1 MVDLKANKRDFTLL
15 FLVMLITGA
24 GNTALQSVLP
34 TLGRTIGVADSVIA
48 AAFSVSAAIWVF
60 TAPRWARRSDKDG
73 RREMVMLGLTGF
85 ISSVG
90 LCGIVLSLGL
100 HGVLGPLV
108 TMLAFIAARMLY
120 GFFGAAA
127 PPAAQA
133 MVALRTSRKER
144 TKALTML
151 GSAFGLGTILGPAA
165 APWLVGLPV
174 VGLAGPAFVFA
185 AFGSGVLFF
194 VWRYLRDDTP
204 SDAGRGAAVSYPSIG
219 GAPTGGSVT
228 AATSPQSKPLALRDP
243 RIWPWMLLGLIMGH
257 AQAMTGQAVG
267 FLVIDR
273 LHLPLAHSQ
282 EAIGIVLMIGAAAAL
297 LVQWGLIPLFNLE
310 PRVMMMIGLV
320 ISAIGCATTGVAD
333 SLYGIATA
341 YALACI
347 GFGFSRP
354 AFTAGASLSVDRKLQ
369 GSVAGQVTS
378 VNGAAFVLGPSIG
391 VGLYELWGP
400 LPYFLSAAILALLIP
415 YVLVRIKPTESA
427 GAASSEQ

>member
-1 MVDLKANKRDFTLL
+1 MTDPRANNRDFTLL

-24 GNTALQSVLP
+24 GNTALQSILP
-34 TLGRTIGVADSVIA
+34 TLGRTMGVPDSVIA

-60 TAPRWARRSDKDG
+60 TAPRWARRSDRDG
-73 RREMVMLGLTGF
+73 RREMVILGLVGF

-90 LCGIVLSLGL
+90 LCGVVLSLGL
-100 HGVLGPLV
+100 HGILGPLV
-108 TMLAFIAARMLY
+108 TMIAFIAARMLY
-120 GFFGAAA
+120 GIFGAAA

-133 MVALRTSRKER
+133 MVALRTSRKDR

-165 APWLVGLPV
+165 APWLVGFPV
-174 VGLAGPAFVFA
+174 VGLAGPAFIFA
-185 AFGSGVLFF
+185 AFGSVVLYF
-194 VWRYLRDDTP
+194 VWRYLRDDVP
-204 SDAGRGAAVSYPSIG
+204 GEQGRAAVSYPSIG

-228 AATSPQSKPLALRDP
+228 VATSPQSKPLALRDP
-243 RIWPWMLLGLIMGH
+243 RIWPWMLLGLVMGH

-273 LHLPLAHSQ
+273 LALPLSQSQ

-310 PRVMMMIGLV
+310 PRRMVMLGLALAAV
-320 ISAIGCATTGVAD
+320 GCAATGIAD
-333 SLYGIATA
+333 SLYGIATT

-347 GFGFSRP
+347 GFGFTRP
-354 AFTAGASLSVDRKLQ
+354 AFTAGASLAVDRKLQ
-369 GSVAGQVTS
+369 GAVAGRVTS
-378 VNGAAFVLGPSIG
+378 VNGASFVLGPSIG

-400 LPYFLSAAILALLIP
+400 LPYYLSGAMLALLIL
-415 YVLVRIKPTESA
+415 YVGARMKPA
-427 GAASSEQ
+427 DAYVAAQQDH

>member
-73 RREMVMLGLTGF
+73 RREMVMLGLVGF

-90 LCGIVLSLGL
+90 LCGLVLSLGL

-174 VGLAGPAFVFA
+174 VGLAGPAFIFA
-185 AFGSGVLFF
+185 AFGSVVLFF

-228 AATSPQSKPLALRDP
+228 VATSPQSKPLALRDP

-273 LHLPLAHSQ
+273 LHLPLADSQ

-310 PRVMMMIGLV
+310 PRVMMVIGLV

-333 SLYGIATA
+333 SLYGISTA

-369 GSVAGQVTS
+369 GSVAGRVTS

-415 YVLVRIKPTESA
+415 YVLVRIKPVA
-427 GAASSEQ
+427 AASSEQ

>member
-48 AAFSVSAAIWVF
+48 AAFSVSAAIWVY

-73 RREMVMLGLTGF
+73 RREMVMLGLVGF

-100 HGVLGPLV
+100 HGILGPLV
-108 TMLAFIAARMLY
+108 TMLAFIIARMLY
-120 GFFGAAA
+120 GIFGAAA

-185 AFGSGVLFF
+185 AFGSVVLFF

-228 AATSPQSKPLALRDP
+228 VATSPQSKPLALTDP

-282 EAIGIVLMIGAAAAL
+282 EAIGIVLMVGAAAAL

-310 PRVMMMIGLV
+310 PRLMMVIGLV
-320 ISAIGCATTGVAD
+320 ISALGCATTGVTD

-354 AFTAGASLSVDRKLQ
+354 AFTAGASLAVDRKLQ
-369 GSVAGQVTS
+369 GAVAGRVTS
-378 VNGAAFVLGPSIG
+378 VNGASFVLGPSIG

-415 YVLVRIKPTESA
+415 YVLVRIKPTT
-427 GAASSEQ
+427 AAPSEQ

>member
-1 MVDLKANKRDFTLL
+1 MTDPRANTRDFTLL

-34 TLGRTIGVADSVIA
+34 TLGRTIGVPDSVIA
-48 AAFSVSAAIWVF
+48 AAFSVSAAIWVV
-60 TAPRWARRSDKDG
+60 TAPRWARRSDRDG

-85 ISSVG
+85 VTSVG
-90 LCGIVLSLGL
+90 LCGVVLSLGL
-100 HGVLGPLV
+100 HGILGPLV

-165 APWLVGLPV
+165 APWLVGMPI

-185 AFGSGVLFF
+185 AFGSVVLFF
-194 VWRYLRDDTP
+194 VWRYLRDDLP
-204 SDAGRGAAVSYPSIG
+204 GDAGRGAAVSYPSIG
-219 GAPTGGSVT
+219 GAPSGGSVT
-228 AATSPQSKPLALRDP
+228 AATAPRSKPLALRDP
-243 RIWPWMLLGLIMGH
+243 RIWPWMLLGLVMGH

-310 PRVMMMIGLV
+310 PRRMVILGL
-320 ISAIGCATTGVAD
+320 ALAAFGCAATGVAD

-347 GFGFSRP
+347 GFGFTRP
-354 AFTAGASLSVDRKLQ
+354 AFTAGASLAVDRKLQ
-369 GSVAGQVTS
+369 GAVAGRVTS
-378 VNGAAFVLGPSIG
+378 VNGASFVLGPSVG
-391 VGLYELWGP
+391 VGLYEIWGP
-400 LPYFLSAAILALLIP
+400 LPYYLSAAILALLIV
-415 YVLVRIKPTESA
+415 YVYAKVKPVDASP
-427 GAASSEQ
+427 AAQRD

>member
-48 AAFSVSAAIWVF
+48 AAFSVSAAIWVY

-73 RREMVMLGLTGF
+73 RREMVMLGLVGF

-100 HGVLGPLV
+100 HGILGPLV
-108 TMLAFIAARMLY
+108 TMLAFIIARMLY
-120 GFFGAAA
+120 GIFGAAA

-185 AFGSGVLFF
+185 AFGSVVLFF

-228 AATSPQSKPLALRDP
+228 VATSPQSKPLALTDP

-282 EAIGIVLMIGAAAAL
+282 EAIGIVLMVGAAAAL

-310 PRVMMMIGLV
+310 PRLMMVIGLV
-320 ISAIGCATTGVAD
+320 ISALGCATTGVTD

-341 YALACI
+341 SALACI

-354 AFTAGASLSVDRKLQ
+354 AFTAGASLAVDRKLQ
-369 GSVAGQVTS
+369 GAVAGRVTS
-378 VNGAAFVLGPSIG
+378 VNGASFVLGPSIG

-415 YVLVRIKPTESA
+415 YVLVRIKPTT
-427 GAASSEQ
+427 AAPSEQ